1 MFLDGDTK
9 SVNPEDSNAFTYVM
23 LFSICLG
30 IVASIGYHLLVKFP
44 DDHKK
49 VADQDT
55 NSNTTSM
62 DWSWF
67 KEYQLYQ
74 IGFVYMATR
83 LFVNLSQ
90 SYIPLF
96 LQVIADFFKNHEID
110 MVIFIQLV
118 KIGSMLKSTF
128 YKVIFFRMG

>member
-1 MFLDGDTK
+1 MYSTLWIILDGDTS
-9 SVNPEDSNAFTYVM
+9 SVSPSDTYAFTYVM
-23 LFSICLG
+23 LFSICIG

-44 DDHKK
+44 DYHKK
-49 VADQDT
+49 DTDQDT
-55 NSNTTSM
+55 SSNNTSM

-90 SYIPLF
+90 AYIPFF
-96 LQVIADFFKNHEID
+96 LQVR
-110 MVIFIQLV
+110 
-118 KIGSMLKSTF
+118 GKSSL
-128 YKVIFFRMG
+128 G